1 MGCIASMLD
10 LARLTD
16 ECLTLD
22 ILQLLGKSGVDKLIL
37 ECPAEPDLW
46 DQEGASPM
54 FCDLKESLMGH
65 FHLDEPLKKFTE

>member
-46 DQEGASPM
+46 DQEGASPHV
-54 FCDLKESLMGH
+54 LRSQGESHGAFPPRRTIEEVH
-65 FHLDEPLKKFTE
+65 